1 MTHEA
6 NNSPEN
12 VLEDRYFYKSEFN
25 PIEKLLF
32 FSAGADQ
39 ELLKRC
45 PRYDQIKLMGIGGVV
60 LTTAVLAFF
69 VGSYAFSVVFRGQPW
84 MWSVFFGLV
93 WGLVIFNLDRFIV
106 SVTGSGD
113 GSEKISWGEL
123 GQAFPRL
130 VIAIFI
136 GFTLAKPIEI
146 KLMESEIN
154 LELSKQQQTIKDEYF
169 KKELD
174 EHNVRVKD
182 FESRRIEV
190 LAEKK
195 KIEDEIQAFQ
205 SRRDEADRDY
215 RRELD
220 GSGGTG
226 TRGEGKIAAAKKVVL
241 DRLNQELE
249 KFRSDSQ
256 ATLAKLDER
265 IKEFDQEFSALT
277 EQRDSLLE
285 KAEGIADQHDGLMK
299 RIALGHDLYPVAS
312 WVISLLFVSLELCPV
327 LFKLM
332 IPNSTYDFLKENQ
345 KRLALARAGI
355 EIGSLTSSEGQ
366 AEPSKSLDLATYY
379 PAKKVNQE
387 TSERAEVELKLTKQA
402 QEKFYELVS
411 VDIEKDPSKYVDLN
425 LQSNSK
431 S

>member
-1 MTHEA
+1 MSQDIAVNQE
-6 NNSPEN
+6 SI
-12 VLEDRYFYKSEFN
+12 LEDHYSYRTQFN
-25 PIEKLLF
+25 PLEKFLF

-45 PRYDQIKLMGIGGVV
+45 PRYDQVKLMGIGGVV

-69 VGSYAFSVVFRGQPW
+69 VGSYAFSIIFRTQPW
-84 MWSVFFGLV
+84 IYAIFFGLV
-93 WGLVIFNLDRFIV
+93 WGLIIFNMDRFIV
-106 SVTGSGD
+106 SVSSGGD
-113 GSEKISWGEL
+113 GSEKITLREL
-123 GQAFPRL
+123 GSALPRL
-130 VIAIFI
+130 VIAGFI
-136 GFTLAKPIEI
+136 GLTLAKPIEI

-154 LELSKQQQTIKDEYF
+154 FELSKQQQVKKEEYF

-174 EHNVRVKD
+174 EHNVRVND
-182 FESRRIEV
+182 FETRRNEV
-190 LAEKK
+190 LADRK

-205 SRRDEADRDY
+205 NRRDEADRDY

-226 TRGEGKIAAAKKVVL
+226 TQGAGKIAAAKKVVL

-249 KFRSDSQ
+249 KFRADSQ
-256 ATLAKLDER
+256 IELAKLETRLNELDSDFGNL
-265 IKEFDQEFSALT
+265 KEA
-277 EQRDSLLE
+277 RDSLLG
-285 KAEGIADQHDGLMK
+285 KAETVAAQHDGLMK
-299 RIALGHDLYPVAS
+299 RISLAHELYPAAS
-312 WVISLLFVSLELCPV
+312 WVISLLFVALEWCPV

-345 KRLALARAGI
+345 KRLALAKAGI
-355 EIGSLTSSEGQ
+355 EITSSASSDNP
-366 AEPSKSLDLATYY
+366 AEASKSLENATYY

-411 VDIEKDPSKYVDLN
+411 ADIDKDPSKYVDVN
-425 LQSNSK
+425 LRSEPK
-431 S
+431 T